1 MVITKHAS
9 NDRRGDNPNP
19 EEPEAVFNSRCKP
32 SHLDKYVS
40 KKQLYE
46 VIAIE
51 GVARVT
57 ETKHLKPELRLF
69 HRYIAH
75 NIIPKAGHYG
85 QVTNMDAFIIY
96 KATMEEPLNLNYIIL
111 KEMADVRN
119 HNTRSLPFGAFLTRI
134 FLHFGIS
141 LDNQPSQGLAKGFS
155 KNTVKKGK
163 SLGFDEGEGEDKGG
177 NEGNNDMEIDLTIVP
192 FEGIPEDP
200 HVQEQ
205 EQGERSDDEHD
216 GIHEGI
222 RVDTEFTSHEKHPT
236 QGETSTQEGP
246 PAWFLKY
253 FGELKDSLGRI
264 EQRQEEII
272 QTQIK
277 HGEYIDRLGDFYE
290 NLNAQQQ
297 TFHQQFSNQLD
308 EVEAQVK
315 GLWGPPF
322 HRIASLEGCCIV
334 AKLIASCLLVGDLDY
349 IRLGKRHLFRSAELP
364 TEDENLSGLEK
375 RHRKLLQNIAKY
387 LEDQVIPP
395 SKVKHNV
402 WCADLLNAGKNMS
415 CLLVGNPGCIIPL
428 EEASAQVQGCSKAIF
443 RGFKSKE
450 GAVKAFNGYFQQT
463 GPSTVPDSAHCE
475 ELEKRLEIAL
485 AERDAAFDLAGAY
498 AEALAQF
505 HSLF

>member
-1 MVITKHAS
+1 MVLTKHAS
-9 NDRRGDNPNP
+9 KDPRGDNPNP
-19 EEPEAVFNSRCKP
+19 KEPEAVFNSRWFKTVDFQKKWDMNFKTRQIIVGRDFEKTFPGKYTTQMLTPMNALGWTNFRPIPKLAYTKLVRSFFCNLEVGNLDNLEYTIDSRVRGKNIVLTPTILSEITGITNEGELVFISKP

-40 KKQLYE
+40 KTQLYE

-57 ETKHLKPELRLF
+57 DTKHLKPEFRLF

-96 KATMEEPLNLNYIIL
+96 KAAMEEPLNLNYIIL

-141 LDNQPSQGLAKGFS
+141 LDNQPSQGLPQGFS

-246 PAWFLKY
+246 PAWFFKY

-264 EQRQEEII
+264 EQHQEEII

-308 EVEAQVK
+308 EVEAQVD
-315 GLWGPPF
+315 GLWVHLVPPPRPPPCF
-322 HRIASLEGCCIV
+322 P
-334 AKLIASCLLVGDLDY
+334 
-349 IRLGKRHLFRSAELP
+349 LP
-364 TEDENLSGLEK
+364 
-375 RHRKLLQNIAKY
+375 RR
-387 LEDQVIPP
+387 PP
-395 SKVKHNV
+395 YRQ
-402 WCADLLNAGKNMS
+402 
-415 CLLVGNPGCIIPL
+415 PP
-428 EEASAQVQGCSKAIF
+428 
-443 RGFKSKE
+443 
-450 GAVKAFNGYFQQT
+450 Y
-463 GPSTVPDSAHCE
+463 
-475 ELEKRLEIAL
+475 
-485 AERDAAFDLAGAY
+485 
-498 AEALAQF
+498 
-505 HSLF
+505 